1 MSKAD
6 VKQAISETMVSN
18 GKRAITAPSMAN
30 LLNMMVDEAGGGGGV
45 LVLRLGS
52 VVGDMPI
59 LSTEDKEHN
68 MQIFQALKE
77 AVLKKEQSVPALAID
92 YGELIK
98 QVIPELATDIEELSL
113 IFVAP
118 TTGYIRSA
126 ALQVEIGYGEFAFLS
141 DLTNNSSGAMLL
153 LPDGSI
159 IVDA

>member
-98 QVIPELATDIEELSL
+98 QAIPELAMYIEELSM
-113 IFVAP
+113 IISPQA
-118 TTGYIRSA
+118 TGYIRSS
-126 ALQVEIGYGEFAFLS
+126 ALQVELGYGEFAFLT
-141 DLTNNSSGAMLL
+141 DLANNSSGAMLL

>member
-6 VKQAISETMVSN
+6 VKQAISETIVSN

-52 VVGDMPI
+52 VVGNMPI

-98 QVIPELATDIEELSL
+98 QVIPELAMLEELSL

-141 DLTNNSSGAMLL
+141 DVTNNSSGAMLL

>member
-45 LVLRLGS
+45 LVLRLGTM
-52 VVGDMPI
+52 VDDMLI
-59 LSTEDKEHN
+59 LSSEEKEHN

-98 QVIPELATDIEELSL
+98 QVIPELAMLEELSL

-126 ALQVEIGYGEFAFLS
+126 ALQVEIGYGELAFLF

>member
-6 VKQAISETMVSN
+6 VKQAISETIVSN

-45 LVLRLGS
+45 LVLRFGT
-52 VVGDMPI
+52 VVDDMPI

-92 YGELIK
+92 SGELIK
-98 QVIPELATDIEELSL
+98 QAVPELAMYIEELSL
-113 IFVAP
+113 ISLAP
-118 TTGYIRSA
+118 TTGYIRST
-126 ALQVEIGYGEFAFLS
+126 ALQVELGFGEFAFLG
-141 DLTNNSSGAMLL
+141 DLANNSSGAMLL

>member
-1 MSKAD
+1 MSKED
-6 VKQAISETMVSN
+6 VKQAISETIVSN
-18 GKRAITAPSMAN
+18 GKRAITAHSMAN
-30 LLNMMVDEAGGGGGV
+30 LLNMMVDEAGGGGV

-77 AVLKKEQSVPALAID
+77 AVLKKEQSVPVLAID

-98 QVIPELATDIEELSL
+98 QAVPELAMYIEHLSM
-113 IFVAP
+113 IISP
-118 TTGYIRSA
+118 QTTGYIRSS
-126 ALQVEIGYGEFAFLS
+126 ALQVELGYGEFAFLT
-141 DLTNNSSGAMLL
+141 DLANNSSGAMLL

>member
-6 VKQAISETMVSN
+6 VKQAISETIVSN

-30 LLNMMVDEAGGGGGV
+30 LLNMLVDEAGGGGGV

-52 VVGDMPI
+52 VVGNMPI

-98 QVIPELATDIEELSL
+98 QVIPELAMLEELSL

-141 DLTNNSSGAMLL
+141 DVTNNSSGAMLL

>member
-1 MSKAD
+1 MSKED
-6 VKQAISETMVSN
+6 VKQAISETIVSN
-18 GKRAITAPSMAN
+18 GKRAITAHSMAN

-45 LVLRLGS
+45 LLLRLGS

-77 AVLKKEQSVPALAID
+77 AVLKKEQSVPTLAID
-92 YGELIK
+92 YGELIT
-98 QVIPELATDIEELSL
+98 QAIPELAASIQHLSL

-118 TTGYIRSA
+118 TTGYISSS
-126 ALQVEIGYGEFAFLS
+126 ALQVELGYGEFAFLT
-141 DLTNNSSGAMLL
+141 DLANNSLGAMLL